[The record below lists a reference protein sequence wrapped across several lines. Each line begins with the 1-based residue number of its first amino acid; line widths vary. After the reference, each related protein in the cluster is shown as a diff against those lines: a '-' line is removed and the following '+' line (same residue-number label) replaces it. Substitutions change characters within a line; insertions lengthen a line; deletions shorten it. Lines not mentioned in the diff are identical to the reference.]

1 MFTPFS
7 QVGTLLDQGTQAV
20 VHAGGAL
27 VSVGRGVVH
36 EVTEVT
42 QPMVHALEQPLTNV
56 YQESR
61 VVVGGMYHVVRGMI
75 GILPYGLSA
84 WLIWSFVD
92 TYLPEEGAAVR
103 GVVDRAAKRMRL
115 T

>member
-1 MFTPFS
+1 MYTPPNI
-7 QVGTLLDQGTQAV
+7 VGTLLDQGTQAV
-20 VHAGGAL
+20 VRVGSSL
-27 VSVGRGVVH
+27 VNLGQGVVH

-42 QPMVHALEQPLTNV
+42 HPMVHALEQPLTNV

-75 GILPYGLSA
+75 GLLPYGMSA

-92 TYLPEEGAAVR
+92 TYLPDETEAVR
-103 GVVDRAAKRMRL
+103 GMVDRAAKRMRIA
-115 T
+115 